1 MANAQGINVSFKRVK
16 QSGLGSPGS
25 SGSQLLR
32 RVTATFNK
40 TTDTYTSNE
49 IVSHQQ
55 STGATAGVQAVTGSI
70 SGELSPGT
78 FQVELEN
85 LLRKDVAATSNITGL
100 SITIAT
106 SGSNYTV
113 TRGTGDF
120 LTGGVKV
127 GDIVRLTAGSFDAA
141 NLNKNL
147 LVLSLTS
154 TVLTVTPLNGVA
166 LTAEGPITSATLAVP
181 GKKVWVPTT
190 GHTNTYLT
198 YEKYFSDIT
207 KSELYPDVKVGQAQV
222 SLPATGI
229 ATIQLD
235 TPGLSRTVGNSEVLT
250 SPTAATTTEVL
261 TAVQGKVIV
270 NGVATT
276 CTSANVTITGNITQA
291 EAEIGSNSR
300 SDHQRGRVAVTGT
313 LTAKFSSTTLMDLRD
328 AQTAVTV
335 VLVAANNAT
344 GTSDFVTFVM
354 PAVKFF
360 SDDLDD
366 GEKELIRTYNFTAQ
380 IPATGGAS
388 LANHQTICSI
398 QDSQFA

>member
-1 MANAQGINVSFKRVK
+1 MAVAQGINVLFKRVK

-25 SGSQLLR
+25 SGSQYLR

-78 FQVELEN
+78 FQLELEN
-85 LLRKDVAATSNITGL
+85 LLRKDAAATSSITGL
-100 SITIAT
+100 SATIAA
-106 SGSNYTV
+106 SGSGYTI
-113 TRGTGDF
+113 TRASGDF
-120 LTGGVKV
+120 LTGGIKI
-127 GDIVRLTAGSFDAA
+127 GDIVRLAGAGLDAA
-141 NLNKNL
+141 NVGKNL
-147 LVLSLTS
+147 LVTGVTS
-154 TVLTVTPLNGVA
+154 SVLTVLVLNGTS
-166 LTAEGPITSATLAVP
+166 LTAEGPISSVTVSVP
-181 GKKVWVPTT
+181 GKKIWTPTS
-190 GHTNTYLT
+190 GHTSTYIT
-198 YEKYFSDIT
+198 YEKYYPDLS
-207 KSELYPDVKVGQAQV
+207 KSELFPDVKVAQAQIAM
-222 SLPATGI
+222 PATGI

-250 SPTAATTTEVL
+250 SPTAASTTEVL

-291 EAEIGSNSR
+291 EAEIGSNAR
-300 SDHQRGRVAVTGT
+300 SDHQIGRVAVTGT
-313 LTAKFSSTTLMDLRD
+313 ITAKFSNTTLMDLRD
-328 AQTAVTV
+328 AQTAVSL

-344 GTSDFVTFVM
+344 GTSDFFTIVL

-360 SDDLDD
+360 SDDIDD

-380 IPATGGAS
+380 YNGSGGAS
-388 LANHQTICSI
+388 LASHATIVSI
-398 QDSQFA
+398 QDSEAA

>member
-1 MANAQGINVSFKRVK
+1 MAVAQGISTLFKRVK

-25 SGSQLLR
+25 TGSQYLR

-40 TTDTYTSNE
+40 VTDTYSSNE
-49 IVSHQQ
+49 IVNHQQ

-78 FQVELEN
+78 FQLELEN
-85 LLRKDVAATSNITGL
+85 LLRKDAAATSSLTGL
-100 SITIAT
+100 SVTIAT
-106 SGSNYTV
+106 SGSGYTI
-113 TRGTGDF
+113 TRGSGDF
-120 LTGGVKV
+120 LTGGIKV
-127 GDIVRLTAGSFDAA
+127 GDIVRLAGGSLDAA
-141 NLNKNL
+141 NPGKNL
-147 LVLSLTS
+147 LVTAVTS
-154 TVLTVTPLNGVA
+154 TVLTVFVLNGTA
-166 LTAEGPITSATLAVP
+166 LTAEGPITSVTVSVP

-190 GHTNTYLT
+190 SHTNTYIT
-198 YEKYFSDIT
+198 YEKYFPELT
-207 KSELYPDVKVGQAQV
+207 KSELFPDVKVAQAQIAM
-222 SLPATGI
+222 PATGI

-250 SPTAATTTEVL
+250 SPTAASTTEVL
-261 TAVQGKVIV
+261 TAVQGKVVV
-270 NGVATT
+270 NGDVTA

-291 EAEIGSNSR
+291 EAEIGSNAR

-328 AQTAVTV
+328 NQTAVTV

-344 GTSDFVTFVM
+344 GTSDFVTIVL

-380 IPATGGAS
+380 IPTTGGAA
-388 LANHQTICSI
+388 LANHQTICSV